1 MRYIGMAGRLHFTD
15 PAGTKM
21 PIFESVIVLA
31 LILLNGFF
39 AMGELAVV
47 SARTA
52 RLQPLARN
60 GNRKAARALKLAE
73 DPGRFLSS
81 VQIGITLIGILTGA
95 YGGAT
100 IAESLGERLD
110 LIPQIAPY
118 GDILAVAVVV
128 VIITY
133 LSLVL
138 GELVPKRIALAAPE
152 RIAMMVSGP
161 LVFIAAVG
169 KPIVSLLNVSGSLVL
184 KILGIRESDKDQ
196 VTEEEVRTVIAEG
209 TASGVIDPVEHK
221 MLEGV
226 LRLADRPVR
235 AIMVPRPDIVW
246 IDIDDSEEE
255 IRADLVSN
263 NASRLVVARG
273 GNVDEP
279 LGVVRKKDLL
289 GALLRGEKL
298 DIAGSLLQPL
308 YVPESVSVLTL
319 LNMFKTQTAHIALV
333 VDEFGAV
340 EGLVTPTDV
349 LEAIAG
355 DLGASASDDVREIFP
370 RDDGSF
376 LVDGSTSLDD
386 LEQALGV
393 KVDEDADYHT
403 AAGLVLNALGRIPS
417 TGERV
422 RIGRWTVEIV
432 DMDGRRIDKL
442 LFTPAGPE
450 TPETAAH

>member
-1 MRYIGMAGRLHFTD
+1 
-15 PAGTKM
+15 M

-39 AMGELAVV
+39 AMSELAVV

-60 GNRKAARALKLAE
+60 GNRKAQRAIKLAE
-73 DPGRFLSS
+73 DPGRFLSA

-100 IAESLGERLD
+100 IAENLGNQLD
-110 LIPQIAPY
+110 QIPSIAPY
-118 GDILAVAVVV
+118 GHLLAVGLVVL
-128 VIITY
+128 IITY

-161 LVFIAAVG
+161 LYLISAVG

-184 KILGIRESDKDQ
+184 RIMGIRESDKDA
-196 VTEEEVRTVIAEG
+196 VTEEEVRSVIAEG

-235 AIMVPRPDIVW
+235 AIMVPRPDMIW
-246 IDIDDSEEE
+246 IDIDDPEEQ
-255 IRADLVSN
+255 IRTDLMSAA
-263 NASRLVVARG
+263 ASRIIVAKG
-273 GNVDEP
+273 GNLDEP
-279 LGVVRKKDLL
+279 IGVVRKKDLL
-289 GALLRGEKL
+289 SALLRGEKL
-298 DIAGSLLQPL
+298 DIAASLLQPL

-319 LNMFKTQTAHIALV
+319 LNMFKTQPAHIALV

-355 DLGASASDDVREIFP
+355 DLAATQSDDVREIFP
-370 RDDGSF
+370 RGDGSF
-376 LVDGSTSLDD
+376 LVDGGTSLDD
-386 LEQALGV
+386 IEQSLQI
-393 KVDEDADYHT
+393 KVDPDADFHT
-403 AAGLVLNALGRIPS
+403 VAGLVLDTLGRIPK

-442 LFTPAGPE
+442 LFTPAEPDSPE
-450 TPETAAH
+450 MQAD

>member
-1 MRYIGMAGRLHFTD
+1 
-15 PAGTKM
+15 M

-39 AMGELAVV
+39 AMSELAIV

-60 GNRKAARALKLAE
+60 GNRKAARAIKLAE

-100 IAESLGERLD
+100 IAESFGDQLD
-110 LIPQIAPY
+110 LIPAIAPY
-118 GDILAVAVVV
+118 GHPVAVAAVV

-138 GELVPKRIALAAPE
+138 GELVPKRIALSAPE
-152 RIAMMVSGP
+152 RIAMLVSGP
-161 LVFIAAVG
+161 LVLIAAVG
-169 KPIVSLLNVSGSLVL
+169 KPIVSLLSVSGSLVL
-184 KILGIRESDKDQ
+184 KLLRIRESDKDA
-196 VTEEEVRTVIAEG
+196 VTEEEVRSVIAEG

-235 AIMVPRPDIVW
+235 AIMVPRPDMVW
-246 IDIDDSEEE
+246 IDIDDSEEQ
-255 IRADLVSN
+255 IRADLMSN
-263 NASRLVVARG
+263 GASRVVVAKG
-273 GNVDEP
+273 GNIDEP
-279 LGVVRKKDLL
+279 IGVVRKKDLL
-289 GALLRGEKL
+289 LSLLRGEKL
-298 DIAGSLLQPL
+298 DVSAHLLQPL

-319 LNMFKTQTAHIALV
+319 LNMFKTQPAHIALI

-355 DLGASASDDVREIFP
+355 DLGASLTDDLREIFP
-370 RDDGSF
+370 RDDGSY
-376 LVDGSTSLDD
+376 LVDGGTSLDD
-386 LEQALGV
+386 IEQTLEI
-393 KVDEDADYHT
+393 KVDTDADFHT
-403 AAGLVLNALGRIPS
+403 VAGLVLDALGRIPS

-422 RIGRWTVEIV
+422 RIGKWTVEIV

-442 LFTPAGPE
+442 LFTPA
-450 TPETAAH
+450 TPDTSEPSSD

>member
-1 MRYIGMAGRLHFTD
+1 
-15 PAGTKM
+15 M
-21 PIFESVIVLA
+21 PVFESAIILA

-39 AMGELAVV
+39 AMSELAIV
-47 SARTA
+47 SARQA

-60 GNRKAARALKLAE
+60 GNKKAARALKLAE
-73 DPGRFLSS
+73 DPGRFLSA

-100 IAESLGERLD
+100 IAKNLGDWLD
-110 LIPQIAPY
+110 GIAAIAPY
-118 GDILAVAVVV
+118 GHPLAVALVVV
-128 VIITY
+128 CITY

-152 RIAMMVSGP
+152 RIAMLVSGP
-161 LVFIAAVG
+161 MMVVSNIG

-184 KILGIRESDKDQ
+184 KLLRIRESDKDA

-235 AIMVPRPDIVW
+235 AIMVPRPDIIW
-246 IDIDDSEEE
+246 IDIEDSEEE
-255 IRADLVSN
+255 IRNDLMSTG
-263 NASRLVVARG
+263 ASRIVVAKG

-289 GALLRGEKL
+289 SKFLRGQAL
-298 DIAGSLLQPL
+298 DIETSMIQPL
-308 YVPESVSVLTL
+308 YVPESISVLNL
-319 LNMFKTQTAHIALV
+319 LNMFKTQPAHIALV

-355 DLGASASDDVREIFP
+355 DLAQRETDESREIHP
-370 RDDGSF
+370 RGDGSF
-376 LVDGSTSLDD
+376 LVDGATSLDD
-386 LEQALGV
+386 LEQNLGI
-393 KVDEDADYHT
+393 KVDAEDDFHT
-403 AAGLVLNALGRIPS
+403 AAGLVLDALGRIPT

-422 RIGRWTVEIV
+422 RIGVWAVEIV

-442 LFTPAGPE
+442 LFTPAGP
-450 TPETAAH
+450 PAASEPS

>member
-1 MRYIGMAGRLHFTD
+1 ML
-15 PAGTKM
+15 
-21 PIFESVIVLA
+21 ESAIILA

-39 AMGELAVV
+39 AMSELAVV
-47 SARTA
+47 SARAA

-60 GNRKAARALKLAE
+60 GNKRAARALRLAE

-100 IAESLGERLD
+100 IAENLGVRLD
-110 LIPQIAPY
+110 EIPAIAPY
-118 GDILAVAVVV
+118 GRPLAVGAVVV
-128 VIITY
+128 VITF

-138 GELVPKRIALAAPE
+138 GELVPKRIALSAPE
-152 RIAMMVSGP
+152 RIAMWVSGP
-161 LVFIAAVG
+161 LLVLSTVA
-169 KPIVSLLNVSGSLVL
+169 KPVISLLAFSGSVVL
-184 KILGIRESDKDQ
+184 KLLRVHESDKDT

-235 AIMVPRPDIVW
+235 AIMVPRPDILW
-246 IDIDDSEEE
+246 IDIESTDEE
-255 IRADLVSN
+255 IREDLIASS
-263 NASRLVVARG
+263 ASRLIVAKD

-289 GALLRGEKL
+289 DQMLRGGRM
-298 DIAGSLLQPL
+298 DINGSLVQPI
-308 YVPESVSVLTL
+308 YVPESVSVLNL
-319 LNMFKTQTAHIALV
+319 LNMFKINPAHIALV

-355 DLGASASDDVREIFP
+355 DLAHHTLDEETEIVA

-376 LVDGSTSLDD
+376 LVDGATSLDD
-386 LEQALGV
+386 LEQNLGI
-393 KVDEDADYHT
+393 KVDEDEDYHT
-403 AAGLVLNALGRIPS
+403 AAGLVLDALGRIP
-417 TGERV
+417 TAGERV
-422 RIGRWTVEIV
+422 RLGNWEVEVV

-442 LFTPAGPE
+442 LFTPSTLDMPAE
-450 TPETAAH
+450 ED

>member
-1 MRYIGMAGRLHFTD
+1 
-15 PAGTKM
+15 M
-21 PIFESVIVLA
+21 PIFESAIILA
-31 LILLNGFF
+31 LIFLNGFF
-39 AMGELAVV
+39 AMAELAVV
-47 SARTA
+47 SARPA

-60 GNRKAARALKLAE
+60 GNKKAARALKLAA
-73 DPGRFLSS
+73 DPGRFLSA

-100 IAESLGERLD
+100 IAENLGTRLD
-110 LIPQIAPY
+110 LIPEIAPY
-118 GDILAVAVVV
+118 GHPLAVALVVLV
-128 VIITY
+128 ITY

-138 GELVPKRIALAAPE
+138 GELVPKRIALASPE
-152 RIAMMVSGP
+152 RIAMFVSGP
-161 LVFIAAVG
+161 LVLVSAFG
-169 KPIVSLLNVSGSLVL
+169 KPIVSLLNVSGSV
-184 KILGIRESDKDQ
+184 ILRLLGVRESEKDQ

-246 IDIDDSEEE
+246 IDIEDSEEE
-255 IRADLVSN
+255 IREDLMSSG
-263 NASRLVVARG
+263 ASRIVVAKG

-289 GALLRGEKL
+289 AKLLRGEPL
-298 DIAGSLLQPL
+298 DVRAAMLQPL
-308 YVPESVSVLTL
+308 YVPESISVLSL
-319 LNMFKTQTAHIALV
+319 LNMFKTQPSHIALV

-355 DLGASASDDVREIFP
+355 DLAQRTTDEDREIFP
-370 RDDGSF
+370 RGDGSF
-376 LVDGSTSLDD
+376 LVDGATSLDD
-386 LEQALGV
+386 LEQNLGI
-393 KVDEDADYHT
+393 KVDKKDDFHT
-403 AAGLVLNALGRIPS
+403 AAGLVLDALGRIPA
-417 TGERV
+417 TGERI
-422 RIGRWTVEIV
+422 RIGNWTAEVV

-442 LFTPAGPE
+442 LFTPAVSDTV
-450 TPETAAH
+450 TPDEPA

>member
-1 MRYIGMAGRLHFTD
+1 
-15 PAGTKM
+15 M

-39 AMGELAVV
+39 AMSELAVV

-60 GNRKAARALKLAE
+60 GNKRAARALKLAE

-100 IAESLGERLD
+100 IAESLGNRLD
-110 LIPQIAPY
+110 AMPAIAPY
-118 GDILAVAVVV
+118 GHLLAVAVVV
-128 VIITY
+128 VVITY

-138 GELVPKRIALAAPE
+138 GELVPKRIALASPE
-152 RIAMMVSGP
+152 RIAMLVSGP
-161 LVFIAAVG
+161 LLFVAIVG
-169 KPIVSLLNVSGSLVL
+169 KPIVSILNVSGSIVL
-184 KILGIRESDKDQ
+184 RILRIRESDKDA
-196 VTEEEVRTVIAEG
+196 VTEEEVRSVIAEG

-235 AIMVPRPDIVW
+235 AIMVPRPDMVW
-246 IDIDDSEEE
+246 IDIDDPEEQ
-255 IRADLVSN
+255 IRTDLMSN
-263 NASRLVVARG
+263 GASRLIVAKG
-273 GNVDEP
+273 GNLDEP
-279 LGVVRKKDLL
+279 IGVVRKKDLL
-289 GALLRGEKL
+289 RSLLKGEKL
-298 DIAGSLLQPL
+298 DVPANLLQPL

-319 LNMFKTQTAHIALV
+319 LNMFKTQPAHIALV

-355 DLGASASDDVREIFP
+355 DLAASQTDDVREIFP

-376 LVDGSTSLDD
+376 LVDGGTSLDD
-386 LEQALGV
+386 IEQALAI
-393 KVDEDADYHT
+393 KHDPDADFHT
-403 AAGLVLNALGRIPS
+403 VAGLVLDTLGRIPS

-442 LFTPAGPE
+442 LFTPAAPNGPE
-450 TPETAAH
+450 ASE

>member
-1 MRYIGMAGRLHFTD
+1 MCAAVSTAFGM
-15 PAGTKM
+15 KM
-21 PIFESVIVLA
+21 PLFESAIILA

-39 AMGELAVV
+39 AMSELAIV

-73 DPGRFLSS
+73 DPGRFLSA

-100 IAESLGERLD
+100 IAEG
-110 LIPQIAPY
+110 
-118 GDILAVAVVV
+118 LAVEFAQIPAIAAYARPLSVASVVV
-128 VIITY
+128 VITY

-138 GELVPKRIALAAPE
+138 GELVPKRIALSAPE
-152 RIAMMVSGP
+152 RIAMFVSGP
-161 LVFIAAVG
+161 LMLVSAIG
-169 KPIVSLLNVSGSLVL
+169 KPVVSLLSVSGSAVL
-184 KILGIRESDKDQ
+184 KLLRIKESDKDA

-246 IDIDDSEEE
+246 IDIEDSEEE
-255 IRADLVSN
+255 IRADLMKTST
-263 NASRLVVARG
+263 SRIVVAKG

-279 LGVVRKKDLL
+279 LGVLRKKDLL
-289 GALLRGEKL
+289 ARLLRGEPM
-298 DIAGSLLQPL
+298 DIGNTMLQPL

-319 LNMFKTQTAHIALV
+319 LNMFKTHPAHIALV

-355 DLGASASDDVREIFP
+355 DLAQHQTGETQEIFA
-370 RDDGSF
+370 RGDGTY
-376 LVDGSTSLDD
+376 LIDGATSLDD
-386 LEQALGV
+386 LEQTLGIE
-393 KVDEDADYHT
+393 VDEEEDFHT
-403 AAGLVLNALGRIPS
+403 VAGLVLDALGRIP
-417 TGERV
+417 TAGERIRV
-422 RIGRWTVEIV
+422 GAWEVEV
-432 DMDGRRIDKL
+432 LDMDGRRIDKL
-442 LFTPAGPE
+442 MFAPAEPDAPPVE
-450 TPETAAH
+450 

>member
-1 MRYIGMAGRLHFTD
+1 MHL
-15 PAGTKM
+15 
-21 PIFESVIVLA
+21 FESAIVLA

-39 AMGELAVV
+39 AMSELAIV
-47 SARTA
+47 SARPA

-60 GNRKAARALKLAE
+60 GNKKAARALKLAE
-73 DPGRFLSS
+73 DPGRFLSA

-100 IAESLGERLD
+100 IAEGLGARLD
-110 LIPQIAPY
+110 AIPAIAPY
-118 GDILAVAVVV
+118 GDPLAVLLVVL
-128 VIITY
+128 IITY

-152 RIAMMVSGP
+152 RIAMMCSGP
-161 LVFIAAVG
+161 LVLISVIG
-169 KPIVSLLNVSGSLVL
+169 KPIVSLLNVSGSLIL
-184 KILGIRESDKDQ
+184 KLLGIRESDKDA

-246 IDIDDSEEE
+246 IDIEDSEEE
-255 IRADLVSN
+255 IRKDLMSN
-263 NASRLVVARG
+263 SASRIIVARG

-289 GALLRGEKL
+289 SLLLRGEKL
-298 DIAGSLLQPL
+298 DVSSVLLQPL
-308 YVPESVSVLTL
+308 YVPESISVLNL
-319 LNMFKTQTAHIALV
+319 LNMFKTQAAHIALV

-355 DLGASASDDVREIFP
+355 DLGARTEDDVREIFP
-370 RDDGSF
+370 REDGSY
-376 LVDGSTSLDD
+376 LVDGATSLDD
-386 LEQALGV
+386 LEQTLGI
-393 KVDEDADYHT
+393 KVDTDDDFHT
-403 AAGLVLNALGRIPS
+403 AAGLVLDALGRIPS

-422 RIGRWTVEIV
+422 RVGAWTVEVV

-442 LFTPAGPE
+442 MFTPVEPSPGQAR
-450 TPETAAH
+450 

>member
-1 MRYIGMAGRLHFTD
+1 
-15 PAGTKM
+15 M
-21 PIFESVIVLA
+21 PIFESAIVLA

-39 AMGELAVV
+39 AMSELAVV
-47 SARTA
+47 SARPA
-52 RLQPLARN
+52 RLQSLSRA
-60 GNRKAARALKLAE
+60 GNKKAARALKLAE
-73 DPGRFLSS
+73 DPGRFLSA

-100 IAESLGERLD
+100 IAESLGEHLD
-110 LIPQIAPY
+110 AIPAIAPY
-118 GDILAVAVVV
+118 GHVLAVGIVV

-133 LSLVL
+133 LSLIL

-152 RIAMMVSGP
+152 RIAMLVSGP
-161 LVFIAAVG
+161 LMMVAALG
-169 KPIVSLLNVSGSLVL
+169 KPLVAVLNVSSSLVL
-184 KILGIRESDKDQ
+184 KALGIRESDKDT

-246 IDIDDSEEE
+246 IDMDDSEEQ
-255 IRADLVSN
+255 IREDLVSN
-263 NASRLVVARG
+263 SASRVIVAKG
-273 GNVDEP
+273 GNLDEP
-279 LGVVRKKDLL
+279 VGVVRKKDLL
-289 GALLRGEKL
+289 AKMLRGEPL
-298 DIAGSLLQPL
+298 DLAGSVVQPL
-308 YVPESVSVLTL
+308 YVPEGVSVLNL
-319 LNMFKTQTAHIALV
+319 LNMFKTHTAHIALV

-355 DLGASASDDVREIFP
+355 DLATGHIDADRDIVPRE
-370 RDDGSF
+370 DGSY
-376 LVDGSTSLDD
+376 LVDGATSLDD
-386 LEQALGV
+386 LEQVLGI
-393 KVDEDADYHT
+393 KVDSDDEFHT
-403 AAGLVLNALGRIPS
+403 AAGLVLDRLGRIPA

-422 RIGRWTVEIV
+422 RIADWEVEVV

-442 LFTPAGPE
+442 LFTPFQLPPAEP
-450 TPETAAH
+450 A

>member
-1 MRYIGMAGRLHFTD
+1 
-15 PAGTKM
+15 M

-39 AMGELAVV
+39 AMSELAVV

-60 GNRKAARALKLAE
+60 GNRKAARAIKLAE
-73 DPGRFLSS
+73 DPGRFLSA

-100 IAESLGERLD
+100 IAESLGNQFD
-110 LIPQIAPY
+110 TIPAISPY
-118 GDILAVAVVV
+118 GHLLAVAVVV

-161 LVFIAAVG
+161 LVLVAMVG
-169 KPIVSLLNVSGSLVL
+169 KPIVSLLNVSGSIVL
-184 KILGIRESDKDQ
+184 RILRIRESDKDA
-196 VTEEEVRTVIAEG
+196 VTEEEVRSVIAEG

-235 AIMVPRPDIVW
+235 AIMVPRPDMVW
-246 IDIDDSEEE
+246 IDIDDPEEQ
-255 IRADLVSN
+255 IRNDLMQN
-263 NASRLVVARG
+263 GASRIIVAKG
-273 GNVDEP
+273 GNLDEP
-279 LGVVRKKDLL
+279 IGVVRKKDLL
-289 GALLRGEKL
+289 RGLLRGEKL
-298 DIAGSLLQPL
+298 DVAANLLQPL

-319 LNMFKTQTAHIALV
+319 LNMFKTQPAHIALV

-355 DLGASASDDVREIFP
+355 DLASAQADDVREIFP

-376 LVDGSTSLDD
+376 LVDGGTSLDD
-386 LEQALGV
+386 IEQTLGI
-393 KVDEDADYHT
+393 KADPDADFHT
-403 AAGLVLNALGRIPS
+403 VAGLVLDTLGRIPS

-450 TPETAAH
+450 GPEAQAD

>member
-1 MRYIGMAGRLHFTD
+1 
-15 PAGTKM
+15 M
-21 PIFESVIVLA
+21 PILESVIVLA

-39 AMGELAVV
+39 AMSELAVV

-60 GNRKAARALKLAE
+60 GNRKAARAIKLAE

-100 IAESLGERLD
+100 IAEGLGDQLD
-110 LIPQIAPY
+110 AIPQVAPH
-118 GDILAVAVVV
+118 GHLLAVALVVLV
-128 VIITY
+128 ITY

-161 LVFIAAVG
+161 LVLIAAVG
-169 KPIVSLLNVSGSLVL
+169 KPIVTLLSISGSLVL
-184 KILGIRESDKDQ
+184 KLLGIRESDNDA
-196 VTEEEVRTVIAEG
+196 VTEEEVRSVIAEG

-235 AIMVPRPDIVW
+235 AIMVPRPDMIW
-246 IDIDDSEEE
+246 IDIEDPEEQM
-255 IRADLVSN
+255 RADLMSN
-263 NASRLVVARG
+263 NASRVVVARG
-273 GNVDEP
+273 GNIDEP
-279 LGVVRKKDLL
+279 IGVVRKKDLL
-289 GALLRGEKL
+289 VALLRGEKL
-298 DIAGSLLQPL
+298 DVSANLLQPL

-319 LNMFKTQTAHIALV
+319 LNMFKTQPAHIALI

-355 DLGASASDDVREIFP
+355 DLAISQDDDVREIF
-370 RDDGSF
+370 RREDGSF
-376 LVDGSTSLDD
+376 LVDGGTSLDD
-386 LEQALGV
+386 IEQSLAI
-393 KVDEDADYHT
+393 KVDPDADFHT
-403 AAGLVLNALGRIPS
+403 VAGLVLDALGRIPS

-442 LFTPAGPE
+442 LFTPAEPQQPE
-450 TPETAAH
+450 SARD

>member
-1 MRYIGMAGRLHFTD
+1 
-15 PAGTKM
+15 M
-21 PIFESVIVLA
+21 PIFEIAIILA

-39 AMGELAVV
+39 AMSELAVV
-47 SARTA
+47 SARPA
-52 RLQPLARN
+52 RLQNLARG
-60 GNRKAARALKLAE
+60 GNVKAIRALKLAE

-100 IAESLGERLD
+100 IAEGLGRQLNE
-110 LIPQIAPY
+110 IAFIAPY
-118 GDILAVAVVV
+118 GNPAAVAIVVMV
-128 VIITY
+128 ITY
-133 LSLVL
+133 LSLIL

-152 RIAMMVSGP
+152 RIAMMVAGP
-161 LVFIAAVG
+161 LVLVSIIG
-169 KPIVSLLNVSGSLVL
+169 KPMVSLLNFSSSTVL
-184 KILGIRESDKDQ
+184 RVLGIHEADKDT

-246 IDIDDSEEE
+246 IDLDDSEEE
-255 IRADLVSN
+255 IRNDLISEA
-263 NASRLVVARG
+263 ASRVIVVRG
-273 GNVDEP
+273 GNLDEP

-289 GALLRGEKL
+289 ARMLRGDPLDLEKQIL
-298 DIAGSLLQPL
+298 DPL
-308 YVPESVSVLTL
+308 YVPEGISVLSL
-319 LNMFKTQTAHIALV
+319 LNMFKTHSAHIALV

-355 DLGASASDDVREIFP
+355 DLGTRDADETEEIFP
-370 RDDGSF
+370 RGDGSY
-376 LVDGSTSLDD
+376 LVDGATSLDD
-386 LEQALGV
+386 LEAALGIQ
-393 KVDEDADYHT
+393 VDTEDGFHT
-403 AAGLVLNALGRIPS
+403 AAGLVLDALGRIPA

-422 RIGRWTVEIV
+422 LIDAWEVEVV

-442 LFTPAGPE
+442 LFNPASKPE
-450 TPETAAH
+450 ESAPPAQSD

>member
-1 MRYIGMAGRLHFTD
+1 
-15 PAGTKM
+15 M

-39 AMGELAVV
+39 AMSELAVV

-100 IAESLGERLD
+100 IAEGLGDRLD
-110 LIPQIAPY
+110 AIPQIAPY
-118 GDILAVAVVV
+118 GHLLAVAMVVV
-128 VIITY
+128 VITY

-161 LVFIAAVG
+161 LVLISIVG
-169 KPIVSLLNVSGSLVL
+169 KPIVSLLSVSGSLVL
-184 KILGIRESDKDQ
+184 KLLGIRESDKDA

-255 IRADLVSN
+255 IRADLASTG
-263 NASRLVVARG
+263 ASRVIVARG

-279 LGVVRKKDLL
+279 LGIVRKKDLL
-289 GALLRGEKL
+289 RVLLRGEKL
-298 DIAGSLLQPL
+298 DLTANLLQPL

-319 LNMFKTQTAHIALV
+319 LNMFKTQSAHIALV
-333 VDEFGAV
+333 VDEFGAI

-355 DLGASASDDVREIFP
+355 DLGSTLANDLREIFP
-370 RDDGSF
+370 REDGSF

-386 LEQALGV
+386 LEQSLSV
-393 KVDEDADYHT
+393 KVDPDADFHT

-417 TGERV
+417 TGERL
-422 RIGRWTVEIV
+422 RIGRWTVEVV

-442 LFTPAGPE
+442 LFAPADPE
-450 TPETAAH
+450 SPEPNGH

>member
-1 MRYIGMAGRLHFTD
+1 
-15 PAGTKM
+15 M
-21 PIFESVIVLA
+21 PIFESAIILA
-31 LILLNGFF
+31 LILVNGFF
-39 AMGELAVV
+39 AMAELSVV
-47 SARTA
+47 SARPA
-52 RLQPLARN
+52 RLQSLARN
-60 GNRKAARALKLAE
+60 GNKKAARALKLAE
-73 DPGRFLSS
+73 DPGRFLSA
-81 VQIGITLIGILTGA
+81 VQTGITLIGILTGA

-100 IAESLGERLD
+100 IAENLGDRFD
-110 LIPQIAPY
+110 MIDMIAPY
-118 GDILAVAVVV
+118 GHPLAVGVVV
-128 VIITY
+128 LVIAY

-152 RIAMMVSGP
+152 RIAMFVSGP
-161 LVFIAAVG
+161 LVTVSLVG
-169 KPIVSLLNVSGSLVL
+169 KPIVSLLNFSGSV
-184 KILGIRESDKDQ
+184 ILRLLGVHESDKDA

-246 IDIDDSEEE
+246 IDIDDPEEQ
-255 IRADLVSN
+255 IRQDLI
-263 NASRLVVARG
+263 ATGTSRIVVAKG

-289 GALLRGEKL
+289 AKILRGEPL
-298 DIAGSLLQPL
+298 DIKSSILQPL
-308 YVPESVSVLTL
+308 YVPESVSVLNL
-319 LNMFKTQTAHIALV
+319 LNMFKIQPSHIALV

-355 DLGASASDDVREIFP
+355 DLAQRTPDESPEIHP
-370 RDDGSF
+370 RGDGSY
-376 LVDGSTSLDD
+376 LVDGATSLDD
-386 LEQALGV
+386 LDHNLGI
-393 KVDEDADYHT
+393 KRAEGDDFHT
-403 AAGLVLNALGRIPS
+403 AAGLVLDALGRIPL

-422 RIGRWTVEIV
+422 RIGRWTVEVV

-442 LFTPAGPE
+442 LFTPAEPEPGP
-450 TPETAAH
+450 PEED